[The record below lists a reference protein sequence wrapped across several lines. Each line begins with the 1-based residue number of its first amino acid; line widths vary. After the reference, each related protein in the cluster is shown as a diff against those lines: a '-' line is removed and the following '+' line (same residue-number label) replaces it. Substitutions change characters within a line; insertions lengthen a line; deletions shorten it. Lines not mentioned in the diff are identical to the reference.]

1 MSRLREHFSLFFA
14 AVRGEGGRRAT
25 NKLDAIM
32 DRATRSAAA
41 ADKTLFPTPRTD
53 VHMSK
58 IHVTERKSR
67 RSPFQEPLTPLVS
80 NIIDLSSAEDLTF
93 SLQNSRPELPP
104 LSLPYSN
111 QAR

>member
-1 MSRLREHFSLFFA
+1 MSRLGEHLPFFA

-41 ADKTLFPTPRTD
+41 ADKTLFPPPLTS
-53 VHMSK
+53 VHTSK
-58 IHVTERKSR
+58 IYVTERKSR